1 MSFFLILAI
10 VAAVLN
16 LAIGIAVFV
25 GERGFSFD
33 LRRGPRRADRR
44 RFGGRR
50 ERDALI

>member
-10 VAAVLN
+10 AAAILN
-16 LAIGIAVFV
+16 LAIGLAVFL

-50 ERDALI
+50 DRDALV

>member
-10 VAAVLN
+10 FAAILN
-16 LAIGIAVFV
+16 VAIGLAVFL
-25 GERGFSFD
+25 GERGFSID

-50 ERDALI
+50 ERDALV